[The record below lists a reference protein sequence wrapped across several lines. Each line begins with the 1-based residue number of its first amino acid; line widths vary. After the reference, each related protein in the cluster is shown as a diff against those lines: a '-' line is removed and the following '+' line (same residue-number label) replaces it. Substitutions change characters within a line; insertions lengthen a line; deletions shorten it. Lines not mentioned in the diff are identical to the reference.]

1 MSFILS
7 IDSFEY
13 AQYAS
18 LRPFL
23 PFHDTT
29 APLPFIHRHPFP
41 AINKRMALQETA
53 VVEQD
58 EKKRPSN
65 DDAVDND
72 NKRAKTDE
80 EQQQGEHEMQSEECA
95 SKKRWRGMLGFLLLL
110 HSFWLASHAP
120 RRTLLFPISIVSAHQ
135 LAEDYVNV
143 VHNIMYDSQQN
154 HKQPHQVM
162 AWSRPATILEQWNPR
177 EIALFEAAM
186 YLHGKQFHK
195 VQRLV
200 KTKST
205 KDIVAFYYIWK
216 KTSHYTQWKLQYTSD
231 ESDSEHE
238 KES

>member
-1 MSFILS
+1 
-7 IDSFEY
+7 
-13 AQYAS
+13 
-18 LRPFL
+18 
-23 PFHDTT
+23 
-29 APLPFIHRHPFP
+29 
-41 AINKRMALQETA
+41 MALQETA

-80 EQQQGEHEMQSEECA
+80 DQQQGEHEMQQEECS
-95 SKKRWRGMLGFLLLL
+95 SKKRWR
-110 HSFWLASHAP
+110 
-120 RRTLLFPISIVSAHQ
+120 AHQ